1 MNTAVIRL
9 AVLGSRKSW
18 GRLLG
23 IIAGV
28 AVGVALFLTLL
39 GASGALQ
46 ARDLRSG
53 WVTPTGV
60 YGTEIDR
67 ETALVSS
74 NIDRHEGATINRLDI
89 AATSDSTVTVP
100 GFSTVPHAGEFF
112 ASPALVSRIE
122 AAPADELSDRYGT
135 LAGTLPDSVLKSP
148 DSLVVVAGQSV
159 EHLTKQSYTLQVSEL
174 TSELYGGNRNYQ
186 TVAVIGAI
194 AILFPVMLLV
204 NIVTGLGEAAR
215 RERFATLRLLGATP
229 RTVVMLTVYETA
241 ATSLIGALLGVFL
254 AWLTRPLAASL
265 SVDGGAFF
273 VADLAVAP
281 LAIAGT
287 VIVTV
292 LASALVAARRIA
304 RAGIGPLGTT
314 RQQRESAPRAY
325 LLAPL
330 ALGIVAMVGTS
341 ATAQF
346 FELGIRT
353 DLLLIT
359 SFLLLAIG
367 MIVAGPYLTLVAAR
381 MLAHRASGA
390 ATVIAAN
397 RIRTSPRATF
407 RSVSGLVIAVF
418 MVSLFA
424 GAATAADEETEL
436 SSAPGL
442 LSLNTVVAHGY
453 ADHDT
458 ISLNELDEI
467 RGVLDVGLLYSTET
481 STVLSS
487 RDAAL
492 FGITDAPSTPYLNFA
507 GDLRANDI
515 AERSVTA
522 SDVTSTEGLF
532 IAAIVAETDGTSGAI
547 ERARTWMEIQGG
559 FNNGHDAPGTRAD
572 AADTALLT
580 MLNSFATLAY
590 VGISIAILIAGVSLA
605 VATVSS
611 VLDRRR
617 TLGLLRLTGMP
628 AADMR
633 RIVAF
638 EAAVPLLAVIA
649 LSVALGFLT
658 AWLVLTGLTDG
669 RRTVGWPEPEYYV
682 ALGGSVAL
690 ALVAVVATFG
700 TIRRS
705 TAISATRFE

>member
-53 WVTPTGV
+53 WITPTGQ
-60 YGTEIDR
+60 YSTEISR

-74 NIDRHEGATINRLDI
+74 SIDRHEGATINRLDI
-89 AATSDSTVTVP
+89 AATADSPVTVP
-100 GFSTVPHAGEFF
+100 GLSTLPQAGEFY

-122 AAPADELSDRYGT
+122 SAPADELGARYGT
-135 LAGTLPDSVLKSP
+135 LAGTLPFSVLKSP
-148 DSLVVVAGQSV
+148 DSLVVVTGQSV
-159 EHLTKQSYTLQVSEL
+159 EQLTTQSYTLQISEL
-174 TSELYGGNRNYQ
+174 TSALYGGNRNYQ
-186 TVAVIGAI
+186 TVAIIGAI

-229 RTVVMLTVYETA
+229 RTVVMLAVYETA

-254 AWLTRPLAASL
+254 AQLARPLAASL
-265 SVDGGAFF
+265 SIDGGVFF

-281 LAIAGT
+281 VAIAGT
-287 VIVTV
+287 VALTV
-292 LASALVAARRIA
+292 IASSLVAARRIA

-314 RQQRESAPRAY
+314 RQQRESTPRAL

-330 ALGIVAMVGTS
+330 AVGIVAMVGTS

-346 FELGIRT
+346 FEFGLRT
-353 DLLLIT
+353 DLLLIG
-359 SFLLLAIG
+359 SFILLAIG
-367 MIVAGPYLTLVAAR
+367 MIIAGPYLTLVLAR

-424 GAATAADEETEL
+424 GAATAAEEEAEPL
-436 SSAPGL
+436 PAPGL
-442 LSLNTVVAHGY
+442 LSLNTVVGHGY
-453 ADHDT
+453 ADQDT
-458 ISLNELDEI
+458 IDLSELGAI
-467 RGVLDVGLLYSTET
+467 RGVLDVGVLYSTE
-481 STVLSS
+481 SSAVLSS

-492 FGITDAPSTPYLNFA
+492 FGLTDVPSTPYLDFA
-507 GDLRANDI
+507 GDIRANDV
-515 AERSVTA
+515 AARSVTA
-522 SDVTSTEGLF
+522 SDVTSSDGLF
-532 IAAIVAETDGTSGAI
+532 IAAIVAETDGTPGAI
-547 ERARTWMEIQGG
+547 ERTRTWLEIQGG
-559 FNNGHDAPGTRAD
+559 FNNGYDAPGTRAD

-590 VGISIAILIAGVSLA
+590 LGISIAILIAGVSLA
-605 VATVSS
+605 VATMSS